1 MLYNIKR
8 ICFILSVLLLVG
20 CVNESN
26 IDNQNKK
33 ISSTDIS
40 FTAKD
45 VYKKI
50 LNYISKDLDAADE
63 EFIKLKTDY
72 ENSKYLSKAA
82 LALAIAHMNKKE
94 HILANFYLQELMQAD
109 SSNSVGKY
117 LLSKNQFMYAKLT
130 QSDQEYMNNAIKS
143 LEVNKNILSDSEYQL
158 LANTMLLRL
167 KLDKVWNNV
176 KIGSMYKKLNKDK
189 AYELYIN
196 RTLNLGVDINSIYK
210 P

>member
-1 MLYNIKR
+1 MKNSTI
-8 ICFILSVLLLVG
+8 ILITLL
-20 CVNESN
+20 
-26 IDNQNKK
+26 
-33 ISSTDIS
+33 
-40 FTAKD
+40 
-45 VYKKI
+45 I
-50 LNYISKDLDAADE
+50 LNGCTNNSKINTNNKVKSSNKQLSISNDKSIYKNIYKNLSNNLDAADE

-94 HILANFYLQELMQAD
+94 HILANFYLQELLQAD
-109 SSNSVGKY
+109 SSNNVGKY

-130 QSDQEYMNNAIKS
+130 QSDQQYMDRAIKS
-143 LEVNKNILSDSEYQL
+143 LEVNKNLLSDSEYQL
-158 LANTMLLRL
+158 LANSMLTRL

-176 KIGSMYKKLNKDK
+176 KIGSMYKKLNKNK

-196 RTLNLGVDINSIYK
+196 RTLNTGIDIKDIYK

>member
-1 MLYNIKR
+1 MLYNFR
-8 ICFILSVLLLVG
+8 TICVILSIFLLNS
-20 CVNESN
+20 CVNETN
-26 IDNQNKK
+26 IDQNKK
-33 ISSTDIS
+33 SVSLSEKSSD
-40 FTAKD
+40 
-45 VYKKI
+45 KKI
-50 LNYISKDLDAADE
+50 YNNIYKNLSSNLDAADE

-72 ENSKYLSKAA
+72 ENSKYLSKSA

-94 HILANFYLQELMQAD
+94 HILANFYLQELLQAD
-109 SSNSVGKY
+109 SSNTLGKY

-130 QSDQEYMNNAIKS
+130 QSDQEYMDKAIKS

-158 LANTMLLRL
+158 LANSMLTRL

-176 KIGSMYKKLNKDK
+176 KIGSMYKKLNKNK

-196 RTLNLGVDINSIYK
+196 RTLNTGVNINEIYK